1 MMRKIVLTVIY
12 TITMLQ
18 ASAQVVN
25 PIEIV
30 AKPIPQV
37 VTDPTAYQHFV
48 RSVNETRKQVQAAK
62 EQVDLLTSAK
72 EALTKV
78 NNLIREVYIIEQVIT
93 DQVYVTQK
101 VSGTLKQLEES
112 KTFNIYEMTRITGE
126 LTLLVSSSQRT
137 LSLLEKV
144 IKDGLFKM
152 DDYQRLEFLKGLQT
166 DMQETRA
173 VVNGITASYQR
184 AMNLKIMKKALEV
197 DNKDR

>member
-1 MMRKIVLTVIY
+1 MRKIVLTVIY

>member
-1 MMRKIVLTVIY
+1 
-12 TITMLQ
+12 MLQ
-18 ASAQVVN
+18 VSAQITDA
-25 PIEIV
+25 IELV

-62 EQVDLLTSAK
+62 EQVDLLTNAK

-78 NNLIREVYIIEQVIT
+78 NNFIREVYIIEQVIS

-101 VSGTLKQLEES
+101 VSGTLKQLQES
-112 KTFNIYEMTRITGE
+112 KTFSIYEMTRITGE

-152 DDYQRLEFLKGLQT
+152 DDYQRLEFLKSLQT
-166 DMQETRA
+166 DMQEARA

-197 DNKDR
+197 KNKNR